1 MKIAVLD
8 GFCLNPGDLQWEAI
22 EALGETVVYDRT
34 SREEVLERSKDF
46 EAVLTN
52 KTVINK
58 QTMEQL
64 PKLKYIGVLATG
76 YNVVDIEAA
85 KELGIV
91 VTNIPA
97 YSTDSV
103 VQNVFAHI
111 LNIANQ
117 VAHHSA
123 AVKAGRWSSSRDFS
137 FWDMSLME
145 LAGKTIGL
153 VGLGNIGMATAKVA
167 NAFGMKVVAMT
178 SKTKD
183 QLPDFITP
191 VDKQTLL
198 STSDIVSLHCPLN
211 DDTRE
216 IINKQSLELM
226 KPTAILINTGRGPLI
241 NEQALADALN
251 SGQLFAA
258 GLDVLSSEPPKADNP
273 LLEARNCYIT
283 PHIAWATF
291 EARQRLMKIATD
303 NLKAFSQGNPINVIN
318 I

>member
-1 MKIAVLD
+1 MKIVILD
-8 GFCLNPGDLQWEAI
+8 GFCLNPGDLQWNDI
-22 EALGETVVYDRT
+22 EALGETIVYDRT
-34 SREEVLERSKDF
+34 SRDEVIERAKD
-46 EAVLTN
+46 ADVVLTN
-52 KTVINK
+52 KTILK
-58 QTMEQL
+58 KETMEQL

-76 YNVVDIEAA
+76 YNVVDIDAA

-117 VAHHSA
+117 VAHHSV

-145 LAGKTIGL
+145 LTGKTMGL

-167 NAFGMKVVAMT
+167 SAFGMKVIAMT
-178 SKTKD
+178 SKTMNE
-183 QLPDFITP
+183 LPDFITP
-191 VDKQTLL
+191 VDKDTLM

-216 IINKQSLELM
+216 IIYKQTLGMM
-226 KPTAILINTGRGPLI
+226 KPTAMLINTGRGPLI
-241 NEQALADALN
+241 DELALADALN

-291 EARQRLMKIATD
+291 EARQRLMKIATT
-303 NLKAFSQGNPINVIN
+303 NLEAFAEGKLVNVVN